1 MIKAKVSITKKRP
14 APGDIDFTS
23 DAFSATLEV
32 ELPDAAFAD
41 GNGELKT
48 ALERLFA
55 EVEDR
60 VDAQLLNGRAKETP
74 APPPGPQDKTETTDT
89 SQASNAPQR
98 TSRGPGNARKGGNGR
113 NGGNAEPA
121 SNKQVNFL
129 IGLAQRQA
137 RMSLPE
143 LRAFC
148 KRRTGEEDIYKLSKF
163 QAMDVIDEL
172 KNGG

>member
-60 VDAQLLNGRAKETP
+60 VDAQLLNGHAKETSATP
-74 APPPGPQDKTETTDT
+74 SEPQDRAEATDT
-89 SQASNAPQR
+89 PQTSNRPQR
-98 TSRGPGNARKGGNGR
+98 TSRGSGNGRKGGNGQ
-113 NGGNAEPA
+113 AEPA

-129 IGLAQRQA
+129 IGLAQRQN

-148 KRRTGEEDIYKLSKF
+148 KRRTGEEDIYKLTKF
-163 QAMDVIDEL
+163 QAMDVIDDL